1 MGESAGPHHP
11 LANVRACLGDPRRT
25 AVARTTAAQ
34 MIAAHFGWDYGGA
47 VAFAKEV
54 VRGLTEENF
63 YRRTTMADGTPA
75 DEYGVVRDGISWYVK
90 LFITGSPPRLLIV
103 SCHLPQ
109 WDIPTPVGIVTCTQR
124 GLRKR

>member
-1 MGESAGPHHP
+1 MQGAAGARHP
-11 LANVRACLGDPRRT
+11 LADVRACLADPRRT
-25 AVARTTAAQ
+25 VVARTTAAQ

-47 VAFAKEV
+47 AAFAKEV
-54 VRGLTEENF
+54 VRGLAEENF
-63 YRRTTMADGTPA
+63 HRRTTMADGTPA

-90 LFITGSPPRLLIV
+90 LFITGNPPRLLIV

-109 WDIPTPVGIVTCTQR
+109 WDIPTPAGIVTCTQR

>member
-1 MGESAGPHHP
+1 MVQSAGPHHP
-11 LANVRACLGDPRRT
+11 LANVRACLADLRRT
-25 AVARTTAAQ
+25 AVARTPAAQ
-34 MIAAHFGWDYGGA
+34 MIAAHFGWDYGSA
-47 VAFAKEV
+47 VTFAKEIA
-54 VRGLTEENF
+54 RGLTEENF

-90 LFITGSPPRLLIV
+90 LFITGNPPRLLIV

-109 WDIPTPVGIVTCTQR
+109 WDIPTPAGIVTCTQR